1 MGLPELIHGLDEEK
15 YHADTTS
22 LSASAAKVLLGK
34 RPPTPSDALRHGTL
48 VHTVILEPDRLDR
61 YKVLDAHAIAG
72 NNPKT
77 GKPYDAP
84 TMTGKYKA
92 AVADGAEQG
101 LTVVS
106 QDEWDTAHAEA
117 QAVMDHPTAG
127 RLLAAATDV
136 EVSAYADHPTGA
148 RVRARFD
155 LLGPGFI
162 ADIKTTRDANP
173 DDFGKTVHSLG
184 YHISAANYLDI
195 ANANGLEVDDF
206 ALICVEKGP
215 TPGGDYR
222 VAVMDLT
229 ERAIQRGRELMHEA
243 CERWLA
249 LGKRVDLPSYGE
261 GRHTIDLPPW
271 AYPRDDR
278 PAEISPDF
286 TWSLHDYA

>member
-1 MGLPELIHGLDEEK
+1 MKPELIYGLDEAA

-22 LSASAAKVLLGK
+22 LSASSAKVLLGK
-34 RPPTPSDALRHGTL
+34 RPPAPSDALRFGTL
-48 VHTVILEPDRLDR
+48 VHTVILEPERLGR
-61 YKVLDAHAIAG
+61 YEVLDAHAIAG
-72 NNPKT
+72 TNPKT
-77 GKPYDAP
+77 GKPYDSP
-84 TMTGKYKA
+84 TMTSKYKA
-92 AVADGAEQG
+92 AVAEAAEQG

-106 QDEWDTAHAEA
+106 QDDWDAAHAEA
-117 QAVMDHPTAG
+117 RAVMAHPEAA
-127 RLLAAATDV
+127 RLLAAASEV

-173 DDFGKTVHSLG
+173 DDFGRTVHSLG

-206 ALICVEKGP
+206 ALICVEKDP

-229 ERAIQRGRELMHEA
+229 ERAIQWGRELMYEA

-249 LGKRVDLPSYGE
+249 LGGRVDLPSYGE

-278 PAEISPDF
+278 PAEISADF
-286 TWSLHDYA
+286 SWSLNDYA